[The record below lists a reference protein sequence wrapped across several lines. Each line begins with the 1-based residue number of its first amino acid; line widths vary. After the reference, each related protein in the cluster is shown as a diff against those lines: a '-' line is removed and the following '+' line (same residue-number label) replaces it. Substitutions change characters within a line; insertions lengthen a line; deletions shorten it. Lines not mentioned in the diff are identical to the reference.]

1 MTSSA
6 LCLEIRAQVEALG
19 RKMKQSHS
27 KRASQRSNLRELLGL
42 MRSVTKIGGDTYLV
56 CERALGLIPSTAKK
70 QKVNLPEVGARLGL
84 ATSLKVC
91 LWLVTVS
98 SGAEEPAQV

>member
-1 MTSSA
+1 
-6 LCLEIRAQVEALG
+6 
-19 RKMKQSHS
+19 
-27 KRASQRSNLRELLGL
+27 

-84 ATSLKVC
+84 ASSLNVC
-91 LWLVTVS
+91 LWLVSFLRRGGTGTGVTASLEELPPLSLAFS
-98 SGAEEPAQV
+98 SR